1 MSLLKKFLDIKKQ
14 KEYKEPTIEELQ
26 LKIKELEEKL
36 ERRTLKLNQKEKEL
50 ADTLE
55 YIDKEFL
62 NWYLEEN
69 KKETEKPQEAKS
81 ENEGLT
87 INQLI
92 EE

>member
-69 KKETEKPQEAKS
+69 KKETEKPQEAKV